1 MSATLLTNRPLA
13 ASESFTQ
20 AIRDR
25 FNDREPIGAV
35 RALVYADKAG
45 TLYLEESD
53 DEGAHYAAAA
63 TVSVSAATT
72 TELAWTALTKRWY
85 RFRYANSTTAQTNFR
100 LIQQTRGLD
109 VHKVDIGD
117 SVTIESAD
125 ISIDTE
131 AITGAGSA
139 AKTLADVVTAIA
151 AIDVEAITGAGAA
164 AKTLADIVTAL
175 GSISLDAE
183 DITGAG
189 ELAKT
194 LADVVDAINGISIS
208 TGDISIDEVV
218 LADETIEAITGA
230 GEAAKTLADI
240 VTALSGIATAAKQDT
255 LIAKDFATQTTLAA
269 VLAKII
275 AAPATEA
282 KQDSIITLLQGLS
295 RQTVTECQDQDD
307 ADNNVLTFSDDIYA
321 LEIYHNEDTAQEF
334 TANGLTLTIA
344 PGGWRSPIGGTPAAT
359 VTIPAGVDC
368 IVSRLV

>member
-117 SVTIESAD
+117 S
-125 ISIDTE
+125 SIDTE

-151 AIDVEAITGAGAA
+151 AIDVEAITGAG
-164 AKTLADIVTAL
+164 
-175 GSISLDAE
+175 
-183 DITGAG
+183 
-189 ELAKT
+189 
-194 LADVVDAINGISIS
+194 
-208 TGDISIDEVV
+208 
-218 LADETIEAITGA
+218 
-230 GEAAKTLADI
+230 EAAKTLADVI
-240 VTALSGIATAAKQDT
+240 S
-255 LIAKDFATQTTLAA
+255 TLAA
-269 VLAKII
+269 GISLSGSNTRKWATDTITFGAGAGAHKAGEVMSTDTGEILEFDTGLATGASGIILSSLLTLNQAPFANQAGYTLHLFTAAPTII
-275 AAPATEA
+275 A
-282 KQDSIITLLQGLS
+282 
-295 RQTVTECQDQDD
+295 DD
-307 ADNNVLTFSDDIYA
+307 AAWVLVAAELATYIGKLDISSMVTGTNASYA
-321 LEIYHNEDTAQEF
+321 LDIGHNLDFTLASGSTKLYGQLVCKGTDT
-334 TANGLTLTIA
+334 TVNGKIMTVNLGIA
-344 PGGWRSPIGGTPAAT
+344 A
-359 VTIPAGVDC
+359 
-368 IVSRLV
+368 L

>member
-117 SVTIESAD
+117 
-125 ISIDTE
+125 
-131 AITGAGSA
+131 
-139 AKTLADVVTAIA
+139 
-151 AIDVEAITGAGAA
+151 
-164 AKTLADIVTAL
+164 
-175 GSISLDAE
+175 
-183 DITGAG
+183 
-189 ELAKT
+189 
-194 LADVVDAINGISIS
+194 
-208 TGDISIDEVV
+208 
-218 LADETIEAITGA
+218 
-230 GEAAKTLADI
+230 
-240 VTALSGIATAAKQDT
+240 
-255 LIAKDFATQTTLAA
+255 KDFATQTTLAA

-307 ADNNVLTFSDDIYA
+307 ADANVLTFAANISAI
-321 LEIYHNEDTAQEF
+321 EIYHNEVTAQEF
-334 TANGLTLTIA
+334 EVNGLTLAIA